1 MKQSD
6 RGIFLHRLS
15 YSESS
20 LIVRFYTLKHGTQS
34 FMFKGA
40 KKKKGLNLMP
50 LSTYELTYYGTTG
63 SLLQLTSAESENLPL
78 HTHYNIPKTSIAFF
92 MAELLDQ
99 CLRDTPQ
106 DVALFN
112 FIQSETNWLDITL
125 EYTNYPIWF
134 LLEVSKHLGFYP
146 NLEGTQNTFNL
157 LEGIVGLPFNALPE
171 IVIGDAIGVLRDA
184 LQDTKEAFLSRAI
197 TKSTRQELLQHL
209 LTFFKQHQQNFRGLK
224 SLEILQEVLA

>member
-1 MKQSD
+1 MKQTDS
-6 RGIFLHRLS
+6 GIFLHRLS

-20 LIVRFYTLKHGTQS
+20 LIVRFFTLAHGTQS

-50 LSTYELTYYGTTG
+50 LSTYELSYYGTTG
-63 SLLQLTSAESENLPL
+63 SLLQLTSAESEHLSL
-78 HTHYNIPKTSIAFF
+78 HTQYDIPKTSVAFF

-106 DVALFN
+106 DVTLFN
-112 FIQSETNWLDITL
+112 FIQTEINWLDATS

-146 NLEGTQNTFNL
+146 NLEGNHNTFNL
-157 LEGIVGLPFNALPE
+157 SEGMVGLPYNALPT
-171 IVIGDAIGVLRDA
+171 IVTGEAIAALRDA
-184 LQDTKEAFLSRAI
+184 LQDTKETFLSRAI
-197 TKSTRQELLQHL
+197 PKATRQELLQHL
-209 LTFFKQHQQNFRGLK
+209 LTFFNYHQQNFRGLK